1 MVGTVI
7 KSIVSQGKRVI
18 IPDFGAFLIK
28 DSSLNPIITKE
39 NVTFSPFLRYND
51 GFLESELAHAE
62 GLHKDEASAKLTDF
76 IQKIKI
82 AIFDNE
88 SVFQIDGLG
97 YFFKDGKGNAAF
109 SVDKPPHVGS
119 ELAGVSNNSEQV
131 SSSDSFVDQVTLQTD
146 SLDLDVVIPA
156 KEKEEIKVA
165 VEAQPDDLLVNQT
178 SQNCQIR
185 EKREKEEKVF
195 IQGSSNNVP
204 PSRKFSRS
212 LLVVFLVLIVS
223 LLIVNVFWGD
233 IVGTNTDASKP
244 KIILDPLEPEQI
256 EAEKDKLEK
265 QEKIQSAIDK
275 EIVATVEKTV
285 KAPEKLK
292 KDKKEETNLSKKEV
306 VKKSTDKK
314 VANDDGKLLQK
325 KVYVLVL
332 GSFGTVENAEKHL
345 QTLSKKNIKGKIITK
360 NKKSSVIS
368 KDFKTY
374 EDAQAEQARVKS
386 LGFDG
391 WITQR

>member
-51 GFLESELAHAE
+51 GFLETELAHAE

-82 AIFDNE
+82 AIFENE

-97 YFFKDGKGNAAF
+97 YFFKDGKGNATF
-109 SVDKPPHVGS
+109 SVDKPPHIGL
-119 ELAGVSNNSEQV
+119 ELAGVSNNSEPV

-146 SLDLDVVIPA
+146 SHDLDVVIPA
-156 KEKEEIKVA
+156 KEKEEIKVV

-178 SQNCQIR
+178 SQNYQIR

-204 PSRKFSRS
+204 PSRTFSRS

-244 KIILDPLEPEQI
+244 KIILDPLEPQQI

-275 EIVATVEKTV
+275 EVVATVEKTV

-292 KDKKEETNLSKKEV
+292 KDKKEETNPSKKEV

-314 VANDDGKLLQK
+314 VANDDNEVVQK

-345 QTLSKKNIKGKIITK
+345 QTLSNKNIKGKIITK